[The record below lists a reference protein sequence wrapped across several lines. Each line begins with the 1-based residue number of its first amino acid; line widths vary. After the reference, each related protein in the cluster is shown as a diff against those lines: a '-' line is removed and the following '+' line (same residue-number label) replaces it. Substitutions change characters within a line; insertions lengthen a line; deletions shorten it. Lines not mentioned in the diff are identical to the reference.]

1 MIKALFYGFENKLEK
16 SILVLF
22 TDMKKISIFVLLLI
36 LIFCSSCKKEEQ
48 TNTTA
53 TPLPPAETES
63 YGTDWAYADL
73 DSQILSDDPDFSV
86 TGKGFEYRGGYLGV
100 DRDGYF
106 DVAVNYEPGSDE
118 KFCFEFDAYI
128 KDGGALWFGF
138 WLYSKNS
145 LPDDGMPG
153 EWIKLREHSALYGG
167 VPYETGKKETVKIKL
182 TASPDGFAVY
192 ADGAELIRTDQG
204 SANGGGAIKLRS
216 EGAHVYISNIAFRLG
231 N

>member
-1 MIKALFYGFENKLEK
+1 MKRFLTVL
-16 SILVLF
+16 SLVLLVF
-22 TDMKKISIFVLLLI
+22 AQ
-36 LIFCSSCKKEEQ
+36 SCGKE
-48 TNTTA
+48 
-53 TPLPPAETES
+53 PAETEKETVALPEPASES
-63 YGTDWAYADL
+63 YGTGWAYAGMDE
-73 DSQILSDDPDFSV
+73 QILADDPDFAV
-86 TGKGFEYRGGYLGV
+86 TGSGFEYRDGWLGAG
-100 DRDGYF
+100 DGGYF
-106 DVAVNYEPGSDE
+106 DLTVNYEPGSDE

-192 ADGAELIRTDQG
+192 ADGTEIIRTDQG

-216 EGAHVYISNIAFRLG
+216 EDAPVYISNIAFRLG